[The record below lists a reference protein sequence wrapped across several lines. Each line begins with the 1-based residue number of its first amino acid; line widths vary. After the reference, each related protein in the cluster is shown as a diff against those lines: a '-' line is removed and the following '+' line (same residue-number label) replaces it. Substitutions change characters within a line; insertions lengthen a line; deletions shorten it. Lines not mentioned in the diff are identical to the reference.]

1 MNENAKRLI
10 IENDGQHDP
19 YGAAMSLAFDIC
31 ETLTSRG
38 ADIPCDWQYQSGIG
52 VIDADD
58 LNPALANFNDAELVT
73 IGNDCLAV
81 VDECKRIYLATHE
94 TEIEG

>member
-1 MNENAKRLI
+1 MDKNAKRLI

-38 ADIPCDWQYQSGIG
+38 ADIPSDWQYQSGIG
-52 VIDADD
+52 AIDADY
-58 LNPALANFNDAELVT
+58 LNPDLANLNNAELLT

-81 VDECKRIYLATHE
+81 VDECKKNGLDY
-94 TEIEG
+94 